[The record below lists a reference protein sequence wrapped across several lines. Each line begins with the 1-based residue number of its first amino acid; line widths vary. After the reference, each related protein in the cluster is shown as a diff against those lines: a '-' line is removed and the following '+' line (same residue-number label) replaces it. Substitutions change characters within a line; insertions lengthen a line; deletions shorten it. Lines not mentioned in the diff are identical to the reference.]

1 MTYFNVEIVNIDQS
15 KIPLKKYSAC
25 IPSFTVQVIL
35 IPGIESP
42 FKNLGLLHDWG
53 KSK

>member
-1 MTYFNVEIVNIDQS
+1 MNYKVEIMNIDQS

-25 IPSFTVQVIL
+25 VSVFVIPVFL

-42 FKNLGLLHDWG
+42 FKNLGLKHDWG
-53 KSK
+53 NSK